1 MNNKLNLH
9 KYITVLRDT
18 NCSERNSVIQLINNC
33 IILMKALTFFFLNVY
48 VQITFPILTKIKLQQ
63 PCILL

>member
-33 IILMKALTFFFLNVY
+33 IILMKALTFFFSKRLCSNKVSN
-48 VQITFPILTKIKLQQ
+48 FNRN
-63 PCILL
+63 